1 MIRFVLVTYPR
12 CGSHLLATALE
23 DRGDVLAQHE
33 LIHGNYHRT
42 FGRGEKVAE
51 KLYKRFWRHPR
62 HTWDRGQ
69 FDLPYNL
76 NCDPQDLAAAGF
88 ILHRCMSNLIP
99 NHPRLHHKRF
109 GQGLWPVVAADK
121 GVKIIFVHR
130 ENQLKRRVSE
140 LVADGAAKWQLYRKE
155 SHGRK
160 VHVNMGKGGLLKHIA
175 WYEEFY
181 AVAKELLKDH
191 DSMEVVYEE
200 MTQDLQ
206 RVMVGVQEF
215 LGLTP
220 VMEIR
225 PRTFKRE
232 SRPLAR
238 IIHNFHEVRVKLR
251 GTPYE
256 HYLDEPADEECPVH
270 AKPTP
275 KKK

>member
-23 DRGDVLAQHE
+23 DRGDVLAQNE
-33 LIHGNYHRT
+33 MIHGNYAST
-42 FGRGEKVAE
+42 FGHGPNVAA
-51 KLYKRFWRHPR
+51 KLYRMFWRHPR
-62 HTWDRGQ
+62 HTWDRSK

-99 NHPRLHHKRF
+99 NHPRLHHSHF
-109 GQGLWPVVAADK
+109 GRGLWSVIAADK
-121 GVKIIFVHR
+121 DVKIIFVHR

-140 LVADGAAKWQLYRKE
+140 LAAEGAGKWQLYKKD

-160 VHVNMGKGGLLKHIA
+160 VNVDMSKGGLMKHIR
-175 WYEEFY
+175 WYNEFY
-181 AVAKELLKDH
+181 DAAKKLLSDH
-191 DSMEVVYEE
+191 DSMEVVYED

-206 RVMVGVQEF
+206 DVMTRVQEF

-220 VMEIR
+220 VMEIL

-232 SRPLAR
+232 SRSLGQ
-238 IIHNFHEVRVKLR
+238 IIHNFRQVRAKLR

-275 KKK
+275 QKK